1 MPERAS
7 FQCPTGQSGGFG
19 EAAVTLDSTAGS
31 VVDSTVDSTVGST
44 VGFTVDSAIDSTV
57 DSIVPRCPIEPV
69 PYSAEWGLWESS
81 GELCEAMA
89 EPSALY

>member
-7 FQCPTGQSGGFG
+7 SQCPTGQSGGFG
-19 EAAVTLDSTAGS
+19 EAAGTLDSTAGS
-31 VVDSTVDSTVGST
+31 VVDST

-57 DSIVPRCPIEPV
+57 NSIAPRCPIEPV
-69 PYSAEWGLWESS
+69 PYSAEWGLRESS